1 MTVISLLGW
10 KFSEYEMRGV
20 PIRIEMGPKDI
31 ENNQVVLVN
40 RVNREKTF
48 VSLDNVETE
57 LQNLLDKIQQQM
69 FDAALKI
76 EKKAKRVLLLLMMSL
91 KIL

>member
-1 MTVISLLGW
+1 
-10 KFSEYEMRGV
+10 MRGV
-20 PIRIEMGPKDI
+20 PVRIEMGPKDI

-48 VSLDNVETE
+48 VLLDNIETE

-69 FDAALKI
+69 FDAALEI
-76 EKKAKRVLLLLMMSL
+76 EKAKRVLLLL
-91 KIL
+91 

>member
-1 MTVISLLGW
+1 
-10 KFSEYEMRGV
+10 MRGV

-69 FDAALKI
+69 FDAALENRESKTSS
-76 EKKAKRVLLLLMMSL
+76 AVT
-91 KIL
+91 